1 MIKYNYFI
9 KSWLI
14 TNEIKTCL
22 TDFPSTNIVTCKSI
36 AYVVFHTT
44 AFTRTTERTVYMI
57 LNLSWFFFLTLERS
71 TSLWKQFLQLC
82 FQPAKNV
89 LYISLDCYSPD
100 SIVAIILFSALYLC
114 PELITLKKQTN
125 NKDPIVE
132 RQKEGKERGREGGKK
147 KERERERERGR
158 KPIWRNNG
166 WRLS

>member
-44 AFTRTTERTVYMI
+44 AFTRTAERTVYMI

-71 TSLWKQFLQLC
+71 TSLWNQFLQLC
-82 FQPAKNV
+82 FQPDKNV
-89 LYISLDCYSPD
+89 LYITLTCCPPH
-100 SIVAIILFSALYLC
+100 SIVLIVLFSDLYLC
-114 PELITLKKQTN
+114 LETVTFWIKINLQYVVCFIFCTWKRRVA
-125 NKDPIVE
+125 IS
-132 RQKEGKERGREGGKK
+132 G
-147 KERERERERGR
+147 
-158 KPIWRNNG
+158 
-166 WRLS
+166 

>member
-1 MIKYNYFI
+1 MVKYNYFI

-44 AFTRTTERTVYMI
+44 AFTRTAERTVYMI

-89 LYISLDCYSPD
+89 LYITLTCCPPH
-100 SIVAIILFSALYLC
+100 SIVLIVLFSDLYLC
-114 PELITLKKQTN
+114 LETVTFWIKINLQYVVCFIFCTWKRRVA
-125 NKDPIVE
+125 IS
-132 RQKEGKERGREGGKK
+132 G
-147 KERERERERGR
+147 
-158 KPIWRNNG
+158 
-166 WRLS
+166 